1 MRTSTR
7 IKKNSA
13 RVWSAVLWLL
23 PVGPIAAQQQPV
35 LLEEVIVTATKRA
48 SRLQDVPAA
57 VSALTSED
65 IAARGL
71 TQYADF
77 LSSLPGV
84 YFEDGGPGV
93 SQIRIRGL
101 SAAEAGVPPTVAT
114 YFGETITSVR
124 TNSGGRSNLR
134 LVDIDRIEVLRGPQG
149 TLFGANALAGVVR
162 IIPAAPDLTTFTANA
177 GVRGSAFEHSSDQ
190 SYHVEGT
197 LNMPVVPE
205 RFAIRLVG
213 YKDDIA
219 GFLDSEFAGQEAI
232 DYTPLGEA
240 LLQLPPG
247 SLPPGTL
254 LIPEI
259 PAFARNDVNS
269 EDTWGGRAA
278 ATWQATDRLR
288 FDLSLA
294 RQQVTLNSEPFVTPQ
309 AGDYLQVR
317 GADAFELGRYGEDMN
332 LASLSVR
339 YDWPSVSLLSMTS
352 WSEMQRDTVQDIASL
367 AAAGLGGV
375 PIPWTL
381 RNDTSGEIRTQ
392 EIRLQSSSE
401 GPLSWIFGLLYLE
414 EEADFF
420 QLIRDFS
427 CPACFPSFLG
437 QDFAL
442 RADGSFGEEQRAVF
456 GEVSY
461 DISPRWT
468 IGVGARYLE
477 EDVFIELGQVEGFLA
492 PPTANFRQ
500 EEPADAFNPSAYLQF
515 KPNED
520 TTLYLQAARGFRSAS
535 PNEPLPAQCQ
545 EEAAAVGLGALSDP
559 DTLWNYELGTKSS
572 FADDRV
578 SLNLAL
584 YRSQWEGV
592 QLFSSLQCGFDGTLN
607 GGDVKAR
614 GVEIELVAQPTSSWR
629 LNASASYNKNEFEEV
644 QEGTGF
650 VTGERLPG
658 SPEKNFALGAQ
669 YNFGVGPRWRGFARA
684 DYAYVGD
691 VRVVF
696 IGQPAEFLDA
706 YDTANVRIGL
716 QSDNLAI
723 ELYGRNLGDERG
735 VVNLASPQQG
745 STQVIIRPREIGIE
759 LRYSYR

>member
-1 MRTSTR
+1 MHGSDRRTT
-7 IKKNSA
+7 I
-13 RVWSAVLWLL
+13 AVLVLWVAVTSPARAAE
-23 PVGPIAAQQQPV
+23 PVV
-35 LLEEVIVTATKRA
+35 LEEIVVTATKRE
-48 SRLQDVPAA
+48 SRLQDVPIA
-57 VSALTSED
+57 VSALTSDD
-65 IAARGL
+65 ISARGL

-114 YFGETITSVR
+114 YFGDTITSVR

-162 IIPAAPDLTTFTANA
+162 IIPAAPDLTRFTAQA

-190 SYHVEGT
+190 SYHVEAA
-197 LNMPVVPE
+197 LNVPLVPD
-205 RFAIRLVG
+205 RFAVRFVG
-213 YKDDIA
+213 YVDEIA
-219 GFLDSEFAGQEAI
+219 GFLDSEFAGQAAI
-232 DYTPLGEA
+232 DYTPIGEA

-247 SLPPGTL
+247 SLPAGTL

-259 PAFARNDVNS
+259 PAFAREDVNS
-269 EDTWGGRAA
+269 EDTWGARVA
-278 ATWQATDRLR
+278 ATWRATDRLR

-294 RQQVTLNSEPFVTPQ
+294 RQQVTLKSEPFVTPT

-317 GADAFELGRYGEDMN
+317 GADAFEPGRYGEDMN
-332 LASLSVR
+332 LAALTVR
-339 YDWPSVSLLSMTS
+339 YDWPSVSLISTTS
-352 WSEMQRDTVQDIASL
+352 WSEMQRDAVQDIASL

-381 RNDTSGEIRTQ
+381 RNDTDGEIRTQ
-392 EIRLQSSSE
+392 EVRLQSSSQ
-401 GPLSWIFGLLYLE
+401 GPLRWILGLLYLD
-414 EEADFF
+414 EEAKFF
-420 QLIRDFS
+420 QLVRDFS
-427 CPACFPSFLG
+427 CPACFPAFLG

-442 RADGSFGEEQRAVF
+442 RAGGSFGEEQHAVF

-468 IGVGARYLE
+468 LGVGARWLE
-477 EDVFIELGQVEGFLA
+477 EDVFIQLGEVDGFLA
-492 PPTANFRQ
+492 PPTSDFRAQ
-500 EEPADAFNPSAYLQF
+500 EPADAFNPSAYLQF
-515 KPNED
+515 RPHKS

-535 PNEPLPAQCQ
+535 PNEPLPAGCQ
-545 EEAAAVGLGALSDP
+545 AEADEVGLGALSDP
-559 DTLWNYELGTKSS
+559 DTLWNYELGAKSS
-572 FADDRV
+572 LADGRV
-578 SLNLAL
+578 SLNVAL
-584 YRSQWEGV
+584 YRAQWEGV

-614 GVEIELVAQPTSSWR
+614 GVEIELVAQPTPSWR
-629 LNASASYNKNEFEEV
+629 FNASASRNRNEFEKV
-644 QEGTGF
+644 QDGTGF
-650 VTGERLPG
+650 VPGERLPG
-658 SPEKNFALGAQ
+658 SPEKNFTLGAQ
-669 YNFGVGPRWRGFARA
+669 YNFGVGARWRGFARA
-684 DYAYVGD
+684 DYSYVGD

-696 IGQPAEFLDA
+696 IGQPSDSLDA
-706 YDTANVRIGL
+706 YDTASARIGVH
-716 QSDNLAI
+716 SDNLAI

-735 VVNLASPQQG
+735 VVNLSSPQMG

-759 LRYSYR
+759 LRYNYR